1 MKRDVQLESG
11 RLALYGGLSQ
21 DMALDPSIRTWCNMR
36 GRFHSNVSLT
46 RLVCRIVVVGDQPDA
61 WYGRR
66 SASNRTRHHDSLYD
80 TVFNKLA
87 EPTLEKPAIGLCR
100 IQEPLKTGG

>member
-1 MKRDVQLESG
+1 
-11 RLALYGGLSQ
+11 
-21 DMALDPSIRTWCNMR
+21 MR
-36 GRFHSNVSLT
+36 GRFWCNVGLT

-66 SASNRTRHHDSLYD
+66 STSNRTRYHDSLHD

-87 EPTLEKPAIGLCR
+87 EPALKEAAIGFGR
-100 IQEPLKTGG
+100 VQEPLKTSC